1 MSEDSGKV
9 SPSKVERGGSC
20 TKVTDGG
27 VEESVQAVDF
37 TAGWNFGE
45 RQPGPVLIG
54 IRADYRDNH
63 MLFENVHE
71 HLLH

>member
-45 RQPGPVLIG
+45 RQVCETP
-54 IRADYRDNH
+54 
-63 MLFENVHE
+63 
-71 HLLH
+71 